1 MSNVEDPK
9 LQGGR
14 RGSLTLLL
22 EGLED
27 SNKTVAKKSKP
38 RRKTAPP
45 IQINDNHGHRRGS
58 LNELL
63 QGLNEN
69 KETIN
74 SVISK
79 LYRKA
84 NFESD
89 KAQRAIIFLDGM
101 DKIGQNVSVSE
112 LARKQVSS
120 GFTITN
126 QLTQFEIASYK
137 YYIRIFIASKL

>member
-45 IQINDNHGHRRGS
+45 IQINDNHSRRGS

-120 GFTITN
+120 G
-126 QLTQFEIASYK
+126 
-137 YYIRIFIASKL
+137 

>member
-1 MSNVEDPK
+1 MFFRPEVQGSPLRNKVLKRNLSNVEDRF
-9 LQGGR
+9 QAR

-22 EGLED
+22 EGSFD
-27 SNKTVAKKSKP
+27 HNVKKPP
-38 RRKTAPP
+38 RRLKSAPP
-45 IQINDNHGHRRGS
+45 IQINDNQRRGS

-63 QGLNEN
+63 QGLHEN

-84 NFESD
+84 EFERD

-101 DKIGQNVSVSE
+101 DKIGQNVSISE
-112 LARKQVSS
+112 VARKQVSS
-120 GFTITN
+120 N
-126 QLTQFEIASYK
+126 
-137 YYIRIFIASKL
+137 